1 MTRPG
6 GLLGGTYSARRSLA
20 PVLTIHVTAAL
31 CREAGELA
39 QRHGLRGYDRV
50 RFPTIAWRVRR
61 AVLFGRPG
69 PAASTTD
76 DEADRSYDQR
86 PLAVVEHTGG
96 FTRAARRA
104 RCRVRVTYARP

>member
-1 MTRPG
+1 M
-6 GLLGGTYSARRSLA
+6 
-20 PVLTIHVTAAL
+20 TAAL

-76 DEADRSYDQR
+76 DEADGWAHAFRRSEKWGEQVAFEMIDR
-86 PLAVVEHTGG
+86 EEWFTAGDGETFRGG
-96 FTRAARRA
+96 RANHE
-104 RCRVRVTYARP
+104 